1 MFSRFPTRDAFV
13 WPVCCFWV
21 RNVCFQSGLLSCR
34 SWPRL
39 IMSAMSCSLCYLQA
53 FFEITYSSEQLCA
66 HSVRWNIKRFLFQ
79 VDNGREHVS
88 ECLTWQNSGF
98 NWKQNLPLSVLCN
111 LFPIY
116 KHKPKYNLLAIVL
129 PSSDTFAAFLLF
141 RLMSLFIFYFV
152 WRHMITTYL
161 SGHCNAFVFV
171 DVTNIT
177 RHNDTYRS

>member
-1 MFSRFPTRDAFV
+1 MPLSGLCVAFGYETFV
-13 WPVCCFWV
+13 FKA
-21 RNVCFQSGLLSCR
+21 VCFRAEVGRVWLWVPCLVRYVICK
-34 SWPRL
+34 L
-39 IMSAMSCSLCYLQA
+39 
-53 FFEITYSSEQLCA
+53 FEITYSSEQLCA
-66 HSVRWNIKRFLFQ
+66 HSVRWNIRRFLFQ
-79 VDNGREHVS
+79 VDNGWEHIS
-88 ECLTWQNSGF
+88 EFLTWQNSGF

-141 RLMSLFIFYFV
+141 RLMSFIFYFV